1 MDPVEIKHI
10 QVSETN
16 YDSQH
21 QCSNEFRPESS
32 PAEEQ
37 MKKGFHD
44 SRQTSRMIAVVDKWN
59 SFLTQAIV
67 EPTVAHMHP
76 PT

>member
-44 SRQTSRMIAVVDKWN
+44 SRQISRMIAIVDK
-59 SFLTQAIV
+59 
-67 EPTVAHMHP
+67 
-76 PT
+76 